1 RRIGA
6 GERLDEVLRIN
17 RLDQGEPASGQA
29 NLVGLQMA
37 DEVPLPSLHL
47 THLLQRLLD
56 AVLAELAQ
64 AGLERL
70 IADLRPK
77 SFCNCDDRDLVR
89 VASGPCDL
97 VANGGEVLGDA
108 HRKATMAPK
117 RLPSGW

>member
-1 RRIGA
+1 
-6 GERLDEVLRIN
+6 
-17 RLDQGEPASGQA
+17 
-29 NLVGLQMA
+29 MA

-70 IADLRPK
+70 LADFRPEP
-77 SFCNCDDRDLVR
+77 FGDRDDGDLVR
-89 VASGPCDL
+89 VASGPCDA

-108 HRKATMAPK
+108 HRKATIAPK
-117 RLPSGW
+117 RLPSGWRRCDGKR